1 MKRTRFS
8 RRGGLTRDAE
18 QLISLAQGL
27 TQAGARLEAAWW
39 EAQLNDLI
47 ERLLRNRNDD
57 ALTAALD
64 RLYESGGR
72 AYDAAAD
79 LIEAGAEAGAIK
91 PQTPD
96 EPARDALLFA
106 APVLAWS
113 RYNLSSGKIP
123 DTALLGFRAQ
133 LHGHVFAGGTRLAL
147 ADFLWSPD
155 QLPRGYADTFELT
168 RRLAMSAVREQD
180 LHIDPTHLPPTTP
193 FLSDL
198 RYVVGVVIAPHG
210 APVFRW
216 QEEGGSREH
225 VAAQWAQQ
233 GGALLAPLFPACA
246 IEPVAPDAYH
256 AACRA
261 ADRASRPYSLKASV
275 AFLQTTLS
283 LMASDLRAVIAPF
296 HERRLEEYRIGF
308 TLRDES
314 EVVHGVVWPL
324 LDAEDESTDVA
335 GQIEA
340 VLREAGVGQIVSL
353 DQRFPMEYCDD
364 CGAPLYPD
372 PEGEPV
378 HAEMP
383 EQEGEGHLSS
393 LH

>member
-18 QLISLAQGL
+18 QLIDLAQGL
-27 TQAGARLEAAWW
+27 AAAGARLEAGWW
-39 EAQLNDLI
+39 EAQLNALI
-47 ERLLRNRNDD
+47 EKLLRNRNDD

-64 RLYESGGR
+64 RLYEAGGR

-79 LIEAGAEAGAIK
+79 LIEAGTESGEIK
-91 PQTPD
+91 PESDTAP
-96 EPARDALLFA
+96 PRDALLIA

-113 RYNLSSGKIP
+113 RYAIQSGPLSEATLAGV
-123 DTALLGFRAQ
+123 RAQ
-133 LHGHVFAGGTRLAL
+133 LHGHVLAADTRLAL
-147 ADFLWSPD
+147 TDFLWSPD

-168 RRLAMSAVREQD
+168 RRLALAASRDQN
-180 LHIDPTHLPPTTP
+180 LHIEAANLAETTP

-198 RYVVGVVIAPHG
+198 RYLVGVVVAPHG
-210 APVFRW
+210 APIFRW
-216 QEEGGSREH
+216 QEEGSTREA
-225 VAAQWAQQ
+225 VATNWKQQ
-233 GGALLAPLFPACA
+233 AGALLAPLFPACA
-246 IEPVAPDAYH
+246 IEPVLPDAYH
-256 AACRA
+256 AACRQG
-261 ADRASRPYSLKASV
+261 DRASRPYSLKASV

-283 LMASDLRAVIAPF
+283 IMASDLRAVIGPF
-296 HERRLEEYRIGF
+296 HDRRLEEYRIGF
-308 TLRDES
+308 TLRNES

-324 LDAEDESTDVA
+324 LDAEDETTDVA

-340 VLREAGVGQIVSL
+340 VLREAGIGQIMHL

-383 EQEGEGHLSS
+383 EQDEGAHPTHL
-393 LH
+393 H